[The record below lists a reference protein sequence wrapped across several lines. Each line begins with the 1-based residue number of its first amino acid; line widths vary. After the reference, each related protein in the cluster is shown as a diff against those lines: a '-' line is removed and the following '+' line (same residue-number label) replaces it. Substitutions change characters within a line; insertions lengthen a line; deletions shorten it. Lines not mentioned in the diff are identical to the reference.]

1 MRTFCSCLSFIAL
14 ILLISACDVF
24 EFSVPSLDNS
34 ISGPIPLIDKSH
46 ELVVI
51 IKNDRYK
58 YKKSYD
64 GEYMGFERDVAT
76 EFAKEL
82 GKKIRFVMARSSSES
97 LLLLENNQAHLA
109 TGINV
114 STSNKLQI
122 RFGPVYQHTY
132 QQVAYNTNYLE
143 HKNFYE
149 MIGKNIVIEKEGMY
163 GEILNNTRLKFP
175 QLNWVERDES
185 IEDLLSK
192 VAAGKIDYVL
202 SDSTQINIARNFY
215 ANLGVA
221 MTIKNKIG
229 KAWAF
234 SSLAELEL
242 QEKAQKFFKRIKK
255 DGTLNRL
262 IDKYYGHIK
271 RLGQENV
278 SKFLEKRKVS
288 LPSLRKYFY
297 QAEEITKIDWRL
309 IAALSYQESHWDRK
323 ATSFTN
329 VRGIMMLTQETAERM
344 KVKDRLNAQ
353 QNIIAGARYLLILKN
368 TLPARIMEP
377 DRTWIALAS
386 YNQGYGH
393 IEDARILAQRL
404 GLSPDIWID
413 LKKSL
418 PLLSKKKHFRR
429 LKYGYA
435 RGGEAVYL
443 TESVRAYYDILM
455 EYESPYKNTPY
466 HKEN

>member
-1 MRTFCSCLSFIAL
+1 MRTFSSCFLFITL
-14 ILLISACDVF
+14 TLLISACDFF
-24 EFSVPSLDNS
+24 ETTVTSLDTN
-34 ISGPIPLIDKSH
+34 ISRSVPLIDKSN
-46 ELVVI
+46 ELVVV

-58 YKKSYD
+58 YNKSYD
-64 GEYMGFERDVAT
+64 GKYMGFERDVAS

-82 GKKIRFVMARSSSES
+82 GKKIRFIVARNNSES
-97 LLLLENNQAHLA
+97 LLILENNQAHLA
-109 TGINV
+109 TGISVDIN
-114 STSNKLQI
+114 NKLQI

-132 QQVAYNTNYLE
+132 PQIAYNTN
-143 HKNFYE
+143 HPKPKNFHE
-149 MIGKNIVIEKEGMY
+149 MAGKDIVIVKGSMY
-163 GEILNNTRLKFP
+163 GELLSNARSKFP
-175 QLNWVERDES
+175 QLNWVEREEP
-185 IEDLLSK
+185 IEDLLLK
-192 VAAGKIDYVL
+192 VAEGKTEYVVT
-202 SDSTQINIARNFY
+202 DSVQINVARNLY
-215 ANLGVA
+215 PDLGVA
-221 MTIKNKIG
+221 MTLGKKTG

-234 SSLAELEL
+234 SSPSELEL

-271 RLGQENV
+271 RLGKVNV
-278 SKFLEKRKVS
+278 SKFLEKRKIS
-288 LPSLRKYFY
+288 LPRLRKYFY

-329 VRGIMMLTQETAERM
+329 VRGIMMLTKETAERM
-344 KVKDRLNAQ
+344 GIKNRLNAQ
-353 QNIIAGARYLLILKN
+353 QNIVAGARYLLILKN
-368 TLPARIMEP
+368 TLPPRIVEP

-393 IEDARILAQRL
+393 IEDSRILAQRL

-413 LKKSL
+413 IKKSL

-429 LKYGYA
+429 LKHGYA
-435 RGGEAVYL
+435 RGGEAVNL

-455 EYESPYKNTPY
+455 EYESPY
-466 HKEN
+466 H